1 MIEYGESI
9 KVDFRFFSAPAGTV
23 YHRIIGTYELNVC
36 DCCGMK
42 RSCDFYE
49 SEDGSTLL
57 DLCRTCKK
65 THAEVLEE

>member
-1 MIEYGESI
+1 MVIEYAESI

-23 YHRIIGTYELNVC
+23 YRRIVGTYELNVC

-49 SEDGSTLL
+49 SEDGNVLM
-57 DLCRTCKK
+57 DLCRGCKK
-65 THAEVLEE
+65 THAEVVE